1 MNFRYYIFSG
11 DSWVECRYDVY
22 LKWNGKK
29 YRSAFNELD
38 DLNSGKIKAEK
49 NMWAIKITENGAQR
63 LLLSPFGKQVKLMT
77 FDTFEEAEANLM
89 CCEKAAEEDEL
100 NMSFE
105 IVPVIE

>member
-1 MNFRYYIFSG
+1 VI
-11 DSWVECRYDVY
+11 
-22 LKWNGKK
+22 LKD
-29 YRSAFNELD
+29 E
-38 DLNSGKIKAEK
+38 E
-49 NMWAIKITENGAQR
+49 NMYAIKITENGTPR

-89 CCEKAAEEDEL
+89 CCEKVAEEDGL